1 MRGDE
6 GGVGGCVAAGHLVE
20 HAERAGEEAALEV
33 GVQQGVRRGEGLRG
47 VESAGLEEGRVGRG
61 GELRV
66 APSRGPAEGDGRG
79 GSGGAAA
86 RRKQWRRRGRE

>member
-6 GGVGGCVAAGHLVE
+6 GGVGGRVAAGHLVE

-47 VESAGLEEGRVGRG
+47 VESAGLEEGRVDRG

-86 RRKQWRRRGRE
+86 RRKRWRRRGRE